1 MQTFRQTITLLAF
14 VGLIITS
21 QAQANP
27 SQNFDAEFAVRLMG
41 FNVGTVQQKM
51 RCQTDTCTLTSEAEP
66 PWWAKRFINES
77 TYETTKI
84 LTKNNQFLWLS
95 YHKDLTQRHDDYT
108 KHIKVDLIA
117 NLENNII
124 TFPQKDRSW
133 PGSPYAYDIMSIA
146 YALQFYTLNGNAI
159 PPLVLQEEKQ
169 QTLVKFNV
177 ANQATKAHLNYKSNL
192 KARYYEWTTD
202 TQEIKI
208 WLIED
213 LNFFPG
219 RIEVNNT
226 KHKRRVV
233 LALDKPPHFP

>member
-1 MQTFRQTITLLAF
+1 MPNVQPILSI
-14 VGLIITS
+14 LIVAGILFTS
-21 QAQANP
+21 QALAGP
-27 SQNFDAEFAVRLMG
+27 SQNFNAEFAVRLMG

-51 RCQTDTCTLTSEAEP
+51 HCEANICTLTSEAEP

-84 LTKNNQFLWLS
+84 LTENNQFRWLS
-95 YHKDLTQRHDDYT
+95 YHKELTRHHDDRT
-108 KHIKVDLIA
+108 QHIKTDLIA
-117 NLENNII
+117 DLEKDLIQS
-124 TFPQKDRSW
+124 PQKELSW

-146 YALQFYTLNGNAI
+146 YALQFYTLNGEPT

-169 QTLVKFNV
+169 QTQVEFNV
-177 ANQATKAHLNYKSNL
+177 ANQTTKTHLNYKSNV

-202 TQEIKI
+202 TQEIKV
-208 WLIED
+208 WLIKD

-226 KHKRRVV
+226 QAKRRVI
-233 LALDKPPHFP
+233 LALDKPPHFE